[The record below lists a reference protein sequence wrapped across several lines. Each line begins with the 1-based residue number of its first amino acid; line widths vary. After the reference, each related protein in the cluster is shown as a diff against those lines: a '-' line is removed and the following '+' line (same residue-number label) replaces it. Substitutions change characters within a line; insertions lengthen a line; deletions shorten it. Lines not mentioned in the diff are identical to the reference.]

1 MSRSRIGSLV
11 VGVALLVLLVSQSTY
26 AIGPAFIVVHGG
38 GLEKPIVLRPAI
50 GSLMFMWQAGNFYEY
65 VRPDNMTIP
74 GGLQGRPYLEYDVY
88 WGRFT
93 PEELKPEAASQHG
106 RIYLPTAGQ
115 AAVLVITQPVMTS
128 DDPSATRAPA
138 TPIPSEPAGFAS
150 GRALSTGEAAALVA
164 AGVPLK

>member
-1 MSRSRIGSLV
+1 MTRARIGSCILGV
-11 VGVALLVLLVSQSTY
+11 VVLLLLVSRSLS
-26 AIGPAFIVVHGG
+26 AIGPAFVVVHGG
-38 GLEKPIVLRPAI
+38 ALQNPIVLRPAI

-74 GGLQGRPYLEYDVY
+74 GGLQGRRYLEYDVY

-106 RIYLPTAGQ
+106 RLYLPTAGQ
-115 AAVLVITQPVMTS
+115 AAVLVITHPVMTS

-138 TPIPSEPAGFAS
+138 TPIPSELGGFAS
-150 GRALSTGEAAALVA
+150 GRALSTDEAAALAA
-164 AGVPLK
+164 AGVPMK